1 MIEFKLL
8 FSPFSIK
15 GLELK
20 NRIVM
25 PPMTTNFAAE
35 DGGVT
40 DKMVDYYEARARGGA
55 GYIVVEAACIEPA
68 GKLMAFSPGIWD
80 DDKVTGFK
88 RIVEACH
95 KHGAKVALQIA
106 HAGRQ
111 TTPMFTGEPTKGV
124 SPLADPL
131 TGELPI
137 ELTTDDIHDLLGK
150 FEDAARRAVKA
161 GFDAV
166 EIHIAHGFLLAQF
179 LSPHFNRRT
188 DEYGGSITGRI
199 KFPLEVI
206 TGVRKVVGKDY
217 PLQCRLNLEEAVPG
231 GRKLPET
238 LLLLP
243 VLQDAGIDCF
253 HFTTSVYSDLIYAP
267 RLPQWASNIANMGT
281 PLACYTHLA
290 KQAKAVL
297 RVPVIAA
304 NRIKDPLTAEMVL
317 REGRCDLVS
326 MGRALIAD
334 PELPS
339 KAKSGAI
346 ADINPCIGC
355 NEGCVQRLNFASPI
369 TCTVNP
375 SAGREK
381 ELEVKPAEVKKKVLV
396 AGGGPGGMAA
406 ARVAALRGHDV
417 TLYEKADRLGGQ
429 LNLACMP
436 PTKQELAETVIW
448 LSRQVKQAGVKVKLD
463 TELTLAEI
471 EKRKPGV
478 LILATGAG
486 PTHVDIKGA
495 SGANVVTAW
504 DILSGKTWVPFRLD
518 LSPAKVVVVGG
529 GELGAEV
536 ADLLAEGNKAVTI
549 VASTEDITLEV
560 NTMLRPALMSR
571 LAFNGVRIIT
581 EARVKEITE
590 DSVIYEKDGCAETIS
605 GLDAVVLAVGV
616 KPSTDLAEEVKGK
629 VAELHIIG
637 DAKEQRKALDAI
649 AEGFSVGMDI

>member
-8 FSPFSIK
+8 FSPFSIR
-15 GLELK
+15 GIELK

-40 DKMVDYYEARARGGA
+40 DNMVDYYEARAEGGV

-68 GKLMAFSPGIWD
+68 GKLMAFSLGIWD
-80 DDKVTGFK
+80 DDKVPGFK

-111 TTPMFTGEPTKGV
+111 TTPMFTGEPTRGV

-150 FEDAARRAVKA
+150 FEEAARRAVEA

-166 EIHIAHGFLLAQF
+166 EIHMAHGFLLAQF

-188 DEYGGSITGRI
+188 DTYGGGLAGRL

-206 TGVRKVVGKDY
+206 TAVRRVVGKDY

-231 GRKLPET
+231 GRKLSET

-290 KQAKAVL
+290 KQAKGVL
-297 RVPVIAA
+297 KVPVIAA

-334 PELPS
+334 PELPN
-339 KAKSGAI
+339 KAKVGDI
-346 ADINPCIGC
+346 DDINPCIGC
-355 NEGCVQRLNFASPI
+355 NEGCVQRLNFSSPI

-375 SAGREK
+375 SVGREK
-381 ELEVKPAEVKKKVLV
+381 ELEIKSAVAKKKVFV
-396 AGGGPGGMAA
+396 AGGGPGGMEA
-406 ARVAALRGHDV
+406 ARVAALRGHNV
-417 TLYEKADRLGGQ
+417 TLYEKSDRLGGQ

-448 LSRQVKQAGVKVKLD
+448 LSRQVHKAGVKVKLNM
-463 TELTLAEI
+463 EMTLEEI
-471 EKRKPGV
+471 EKEKPDV
-478 LILATGAG
+478 LVVATGAG
-486 PTHVDIKGA
+486 PTNVDIKGA
-495 SGANVVTAW
+495 DGANVVTAW
-504 DILSGKTWVPFRLD
+504 DILSGRDWVPFRLD

-529 GELGAEV
+529 GELGSEV

-549 VASTEDITLEV
+549 VTSTEDIALEV

-581 EARVKEITE
+581 QARVKEITE
-590 DSVIYEKDGCAETIS
+590 DGVIYEKDGCEETIT

-616 KPSTDLAEEVKGK
+616 KPVNKLVTEAKGK
-629 VAELHIIG
+629 VSELHIIG

-649 AEGFSVGMDI
+649 GEGASIARDI

>member
-1 MIEFKLL
+1 
-8 FSPFSIK
+8 
-15 GLELK
+15 
-20 NRIVM
+20 
-25 PPMTTNFAAE
+25 
-35 DGGVT
+35 
-40 DKMVDYYEARARGGA
+40 
-55 GYIVVEAACIEPA
+55 
-68 GKLMAFSPGIWD
+68 
-80 DDKVTGFK
+80 
-88 RIVEACH
+88 
-95 KHGAKVALQIA
+95 
-106 HAGRQ
+106 
-111 TTPMFTGEPTKGV
+111 MFTGEPTIGV

-137 ELTTDDIHDLLGK
+137 ELTTDDIHGLLGK

-166 EIHIAHGFLLAQF
+166 EIHMAHGFLLAQF
-179 LSPHFNRRT
+179 LSTHFNRRT
-188 DEYGGSITGRI
+188 DKYGGGPAGRI

-206 TGVRKVVGKDY
+206 TAIRRVAGKDY

-267 RLPQWASNIANMGT
+267 KLPQWASNIANMGT

-290 KQAKAVL
+290 QQAKAVL
-297 RVPVIAA
+297 KIPVIAA

-334 PELPS
+334 PGLPN
-339 KAKSGAI
+339 KAKAGAI
-346 ADINPCIGC
+346 DDINPCIGC

-381 ELEVKPAEVKKKVLV
+381 ETEIRLTVVKKKVFV
-396 AGGGPGGMAA
+396 AGGGPGGMEA

-417 TLYEKADRLGGQ
+417 TLYEKSDRLGGQ

-436 PTKQELAETVIW
+436 PTKQELSETIIW
-448 LSRQVKQAGVKVKLD
+448 LSRQIKQAGVKVKLNA
-463 TELTLAEI
+463 ELTIEEI
-471 EKRKPGV
+471 GKDKPDV
-478 LILATGAG
+478 LVIATGAG
-486 PTHVDIKGA
+486 PVQVNIKG
-495 SGANVVTAW
+495 SDGANVVTAW
-504 DILSGKTWVPFRLD
+504 DILSGKVWVPIRLD

-549 VASTEDITLEV
+549 VASTEDIALEV

-571 LAFNGVRIIT
+571 LAFNGAMIIT

-590 DSVIYEKDGCAETIS
+590 DGVIYEKDGCEETIT
-605 GLDAVVLAVGV
+605 GMDAVVLAVGV
-616 KPSTDLAEEVKGK
+616 KPSTMLAEQVKGK
-629 VAELHIIG
+629 VAELYIIG

-649 AEGFSVGMDI
+649 AEGANAGRTT

>member
-8 FSPFSIK
+8 FSPFNIK

-35 DGGVT
+35 DGSVT
-40 DKMVDYYEARARGGA
+40 DKMVDYYAARAEGGV

-80 DDKVTGFK
+80 DDKVPGFK

-95 KHGAKVALQIA
+95 SHGAKIALQIA

-137 ELTTDDIHDLLGK
+137 ELTSDDIHDLLGK

-166 EIHIAHGFLLAQF
+166 EIHMAHGFLLAQF

-188 DEYGGSITGRI
+188 DKYGGGPAGRL

-206 TGVRKVVGKDY
+206 AAIRRVAGKDY

-267 RLPQWASNIANMGT
+267 KLPQWASNIANMGT

-290 KQAKAVL
+290 QQAKAVL
-297 RVPVIAA
+297 KIPIIAA

-334 PELPS
+334 PELPN
-339 KAKSGAI
+339 KAKAGDI
-346 ADINPCIGC
+346 DEINPCIGC
-355 NEGCVQRLNFASPI
+355 NEGCVQRLNFSSPI

-381 ELEVKPAEVKKKVLV
+381 NMEIKPAVVKKKVFV
-396 AGGGPGGMAA
+396 AGGGPGGMEAA
-406 ARVAALRGHDV
+406 KVASSRGHDV
-417 TLYEKADRLGGQ
+417 TLYEKSDRLGGQ

-436 PTKQELAETVIW
+436 PTKQELSETIIW
-448 LSRQVKQAGVKVKLD
+448 LSRQVKQAGVKVKLNA
-463 TELTLAEI
+463 ELTMEEI
-471 EKRKPGV
+471 GKDKPDV
-478 LILATGAG
+478 LVIATGAG
-486 PTHVDIKGA
+486 PVQVNIKG
-495 SGANVVTAW
+495 SDGANVVTAW
-504 DILSGKTWVPFRLD
+504 DILSGKAWVPIRLD

-536 ADLLAEGNKAVTI
+536 ADLLAEGNKAVTV
-549 VASTEDITLEV
+549 VASTEDIALEV

-571 LAFNGVRIIT
+571 LAFNGVMIIT

-590 DSVIYEKDGCAETIS
+590 DGVIYEKDGCEETIT
-605 GLDAVVLAVGV
+605 GMDAVVLAVGV
-616 KPSTDLAEEVKGK
+616 KPSTMLAEEVKGK
-629 VAELHIIG
+629 VAELYIIG

-649 AEGFSVGMDI
+649 AEGANAGRTI

>member
-8 FSPFSIK
+8 FSPFNLK
-15 GLELK
+15 GVDLK

-35 DGGVT
+35 DGSVT
-40 DKMVDYYEARARGGA
+40 DKMVDYYEARAKGGA
-55 GYIVVEAACIEPA
+55 GYIIVEAACIEPS

-80 DDKVTGFK
+80 DDKIPGLK
-88 RIVEACH
+88 RIAAACH
-95 KHGAKVALQIA
+95 KHGAKAALQIA

-111 TTPMFTGEPTKGV
+111 TTPMFTGEPTRGV

-137 ELTTDDIHDLLGK
+137 ELTVDDIKDLLGK
-150 FEDAARRAVKA
+150 FKDAARRAVEA
-161 GFDAV
+161 GFDAA
-166 EIHIAHGFLLAQF
+166 EIHMAHGYLLAQF
-179 LSPHFNRRT
+179 LSSHFNRRT
-188 DEYGGSITGRI
+188 DIYGGGLAGRLR
-199 KFPLEVI
+199 FPLDVI
-206 TGVRKVVGKDY
+206 TAVREVVGKDY
-217 PLQCRLNLEEAVPG
+217 PLQCRLSLEEAVPG

-238 LLLLP
+238 LLILP

-253 HFTTSVYSDLIYAP
+253 HFTTSVFSDLIYAP
-267 RLPQWASNIANMGT
+267 KLPQWASNIANMGT

-290 KQAKAVL
+290 KQAKDVL
-297 RVPVIAA
+297 KVPIIAA
-304 NRIKDPLTAEMVL
+304 NRIKDPITAEMVL
-317 REGRCDLVS
+317 CEGRCDLVS

-334 PELPS
+334 PELPN
-339 KAKSGAI
+339 KAKAGDI
-346 ADINPCIGC
+346 EDINPCIGC

-381 ELEVKPAEVKKKVLV
+381 VLEIRPAAVKKKVFV
-396 AGGGPGGMAA
+396 AGGGPGGMEA

-417 TLYEKADRLGGQ
+417 TLYEKSDRLGGQ

-448 LSRQVKQAGVKVKLD
+448 LSRQVKQAGVKVKLN
-463 TELTLAEI
+463 TELTVDEIEI
-471 EKRKPGV
+471 EKPSV
-478 LILATGAG
+478 LVVATGASQT
-486 PTHVDIKGA
+486 PVDIKGA
-495 SGANVVTAW
+495 DGPNVVTAW
-504 DILSGKTWVPFRLD
+504 DILSGKVWVPFRLD
-518 LSPAKVVVVGG
+518 LSPAKIVVVGG

-536 ADLLAEGNKAVTI
+536 ADLLAEGNKVVTI
-549 VASTEDITLEV
+549 VASTEDVALEV

-571 LAFNGVRIIT
+571 LAFNGVKIIT
-581 EARVKEITE
+581 EARVKEIIE
-590 DSVIYEKDGCAETIS
+590 DRVIYVKDGRDESIT

-616 KPSTDLAEEVKGK
+616 KSDNNLAVEAKGK
-629 VAELHIIG
+629 VPELHIIG

-649 AEGFSVGMDI
+649 GEGSIAAFEI

>member
-35 DGGVT
+35 DGSVT
-40 DKMVDYYEARARGGA
+40 DKMVDYYEARAKGGA

-80 DDKVTGFK
+80 DDKVPGLR
-88 RIVEACH
+88 RITEACH
-95 KHGAKVALQIA
+95 KQGAKVALQIA

-111 TTPMFTGEPTKGV
+111 TTPMFTGEQTKGV

-131 TGELPI
+131 TGELPV

-150 FEDAARRAVKA
+150 FKDAARRAVEA
-161 GFDAV
+161 GFNAV
-166 EIHIAHGFLLAQF
+166 EIHMAHGFLLAQF

-188 DEYGGSITGRI
+188 DEYGGGIMGRL

-206 TGVRKVVGKDY
+206 AAVRKVVGKDY

-253 HFTTSVYSDLIYAP
+253 HLTTSVYSDLIYAP
-267 RLPQWASNIANMGT
+267 KLPQWASNIANVGT

-290 KQAKAVL
+290 KQAKDVL
-297 RVPVIAA
+297 KVPVIAA

-334 PELPS
+334 PELPN
-339 KAKSGAI
+339 KAKAGDI
-346 ADINPCIGC
+346 YDINPCIGC
-355 NEGCVQRLNFASPI
+355 NEGCVQRLNFSSPI

-381 ELEVKPAEVKKKVLV
+381 ELEIKPAVVKKKVFV
-396 AGGGPGGMAA
+396 AGGGPGGMEA
-406 ARVAALRGHDV
+406 ARVSALRGHDV
-417 TLYEKADRLGGQ
+417 TLYEKSDRLGGQ

-436 PTKQELAETVIW
+436 PSKQELAETVIW
-448 LSRQVKQAGVKVKLD
+448 LSRQVHKAGVKVKLN
-463 TELTLAEI
+463 TELTLEVI
-471 EKRKPGV
+471 EKEKPDV
-478 LILATGAG
+478 LVVATGAG
-486 PTHVDIKGA
+486 PVQVNIKGA
-495 SGANVVTAW
+495 DGANVVTAW
-504 DILSGKTWVPFRLD
+504 DILSGRAWVPFRLD

-549 VASTEDITLEV
+549 VASTEDIALEV

-571 LAFNGVRIIT
+571 LAFNGVKIIT

-590 DSVIYEKDGCAETIS
+590 DSVIYEKDSHEETIS
-605 GLDAVVLAVGV
+605 GLDAVVLAVGI
-616 KPSTDLAEEVKGK
+616 KPINKLAAEAKDRVP
-629 VAELHIIG
+629 ELHIIG

-649 AEGFSVGMDI
+649 EESASVGRQI

>member
-15 GLELK
+15 GLYLK

-35 DGGVT
+35 DGSVT
-40 DKMVDYYEARARGGA
+40 DKMLDYYEARARGGA

-68 GKLMAFSPGIWD
+68 GKLMAFSPGIWND
-80 DDKVTGFK
+80 AMVPGWK
-88 RIVEACH
+88 RLANACH
-95 KHGAKVALQIA
+95 KHGAKIALQIA

-150 FEDAARRAVKA
+150 FEDAARRAVEA
-161 GFDAV
+161 GYDAV
-166 EIHIAHGFLLAQF
+166 EIHMAHGFLLAQF

-188 DEYGGSITGRI
+188 DEYGGGITGRI
-199 KFPLEVI
+199 RFPLEVI

-243 VLQDAGIDCF
+243 VLEDAGIDCF

-334 PELPS
+334 SELPN

-346 ADINPCIGC
+346 DDINPCIGC

-381 ELEVKPAEVKKKVLV
+381 EFDIKPAVVKKRVFV
-396 AGGGPGGMAA
+396 AGGGPGGMEA

-417 TLYEKADRLGGQ
+417 TLYEKSDRLGGQ

-436 PTKQELAETVIW
+436 PTKQELTETVIW
-448 LSRQVKQAGVKVKLD
+448 LSRQVHQAGVKMKLN
-463 TELTLAEI
+463 TELTLTEI
-471 EKRKPGV
+471 EKEKPD
-478 LILATGAG
+478 ILVVATGAG
-486 PTHVDIKGA
+486 PTNVDIKGA
-495 SGANVVTAW
+495 EGANVVTAW
-504 DILSGKTWVPFRLD
+504 DILSGKTWVPFRMD

-549 VASTEDITLEV
+549 VASTEDIALEV

-571 LAFNGVRIIT
+571 LAFNGVKIIT

-590 DSVIYEKDGCAETIS
+590 NDVIYEKDGCEKTIHV
-605 GLDAVVLAVGV
+605 LDAVVLAVGV
-616 KPSTDLAEEVKGK
+616 KPSTKLAEEVKGK
-629 VAELHIIG
+629 VAELYIIG

-649 AEGFSVGMDI
+649 AEGASVGMNI

>member
-1 MIEFKLL
+1 
-8 FSPFSIK
+8 
-15 GLELK
+15 
-20 NRIVM
+20 
-25 PPMTTNFAAE
+25 
-35 DGGVT
+35 
-40 DKMVDYYEARARGGA
+40 
-55 GYIVVEAACIEPA
+55 
-68 GKLMAFSPGIWD
+68 MAD
-80 DDKVTGFK
+80 
-88 RIVEACH
+88 ACH

-131 TGELPI
+131 TGELPV
-137 ELTTDDIHDLLGK
+137 ELTTDDIKDLLGK
-150 FEDAARRAVKA
+150 FKDAARRAVEA

-166 EIHIAHGFLLAQF
+166 EIHMAHGFLLAQF

-188 DEYGGSITGRI
+188 DDYGGGLAGRL

-206 TGVRKVVGKDY
+206 TAVRKVVGKDY

-267 RLPQWASNIANMGT
+267 KLPQWASNIANMGT

-297 RVPVIAA
+297 KVPVIAA

-334 PELPS
+334 PELPN
-339 KAKSGAI
+339 KAKAGAI

-381 ELEVKPAEVKKKVLV
+381 ELEIKPAAVKKKVFV
-396 AGGGPGGMAA
+396 AGGGPGGMEA

-448 LSRQVKQAGVKVKLD
+448 LSRQVKQAGVKVKLN

-471 EKRKPGV
+471 EKEKPDV
-478 LILATGAG
+478 LVVATGAG

-495 SGANVVTAW
+495 RRSQRGHC
-504 DILSGKTWVPFRLD
+504 
-518 LSPAKVVVVGG
+518 
-529 GELGAEV
+529 LGHFE
-536 ADLLAEGNKAVTI
+536 
-549 VASTEDITLEV
+549 
-560 NTMLRPALMSR
+560 R
-571 LAFNGVRIIT
+571 
-581 EARVKEITE
+581 
-590 DSVIYEKDGCAETIS
+590 
-605 GLDAVVLAVGV
+605 
-616 KPSTDLAEEVKGK
+616 
-629 VAELHIIG
+629 
-637 DAKEQRKALDAI
+637 
-649 AEGFSVGMDI
+649 

>member
-1 MIEFKLL
+1 MIDFKLL
-8 FSPFSIK
+8 FSPFNLK

-25 PPMTTNFAAE
+25 PPMTTNFAAG
-35 DGGVT
+35 DGSVT
-40 DKMVDYYEARARGGA
+40 DIMVDYYEARAKGGA
-55 GYIVVEAACIEPA
+55 GFIVVEGACIEPA

-80 DDKVTGFK
+80 DEKIPGLR
-88 RIVEACH
+88 RIAEACH
-95 KHGAKVALQIA
+95 RHGAKAALQIA

-111 TTPMFTGEPTKGV
+111 TTPMFTGEPTRGV

-131 TGELPI
+131 TGELPV
-137 ELTTDDIHDLLGK
+137 ELTVDDIVDLLGK
-150 FEDAARRAVKA
+150 FREAARRAVEA

-166 EIHIAHGFLLAQF
+166 EIHMAHGFLLAQF
-179 LSPHFNRRT
+179 LSPHFNRRR
-188 DEYGGSITGRI
+188 DIYGGGLAGRL
-199 KFPLEVI
+199 KFPYDVI
-206 TGVRKVVGKDY
+206 EAVRKVVGRGY
-217 PLQCRLNLEEAVPG
+217 VLQCRFNLEEAVPG

-238 LLLLP
+238 LLILP
-243 VLQDAGIDCF
+243 SLQAAGIDCF

-267 RLPQWASNIANMGT
+267 KLPQWASNIANMGT
-281 PLACYTHLA
+281 PLACYTHMA
-290 KQAKAVL
+290 KQAKTVL
-297 RVPVIAA
+297 KVPVIAA
-304 NRIKDPLTAEMVL
+304 NRIKDPVTAEMVL
-317 REGRCDLVS
+317 RDGRCDLVS

-334 PELPS
+334 PELPN
-339 KAKSGAI
+339 KAKLGEI
-346 ADINPCIGC
+346 EDINPCIGC

-369 TCTVNP
+369 TCTVNS

-381 ELEVKPAEVKKKVLV
+381 ELEIKPAAVKKKIFV
-396 AGGGPGGMAA
+396 AGGGPGGMEA

-417 TLYEKADRLGGQ
+417 TLYEKSDQLGGQ

-448 LSRQVKQAGVKVKLD
+448 LSRQVVKAGVKVKLN
-463 TELTLAEI
+463 TELTIGEI
-471 EKRKPGV
+471 EKEKPDV
-478 LILATGAG
+478 LVVATGAAQG
-486 PTHVDIKGA
+486 GVDIKGA
-495 SGANVVTAW
+495 DGANVVTAW
-504 DILSGKTWVPFRLD
+504 DILSGRAWVPFRLD
-518 LSPAKVVVVGG
+518 LSPARVVVVGG

-549 VASTEDITLEV
+549 VASTEDIALEV

-590 DSVIYEKDGCAETIS
+590 DGVIYGKAGREETIT

-616 KPSTDLAEEVKGK
+616 KSVNNLATEAKGK
-629 VAELHIIG
+629 VAELLIIG

-649 AEGFSVGMDI
+649 GEGGEC

>member
-8 FSPFSIK
+8 FSPFNIK
-15 GLELK
+15 DLELR

-35 DGGVT
+35 DGAVT
-40 DKMVDYYEARARGGA
+40 DKMVDYYAARAKGGV
-55 GYIVVEAACIEPA
+55 GYVVVEAACIEPA
-68 GKLMAFSPGIWD
+68 GKLMAFSPGIWND
-80 DDKVTGFK
+80 AMVPGWK
-88 RIVEACH
+88 RLAEACH
-95 KHGAKVALQIA
+95 KYGAKIALQIA

-131 TGELPI
+131 TGELPV
-137 ELTTDDIHDLLGK
+137 ELTLDDIKDLLIK
-150 FEDAARRAVKA
+150 YKEAARRAVEA
-161 GFDAV
+161 GYDAV
-166 EIHIAHGFLLAQF
+166 EIHMAHGYLLAQF

-188 DEYGGSITGRI
+188 DLYGIGIAGRL

-206 TGVRKVVGKDY
+206 AAMRGVVGKNY

-253 HFTTSVYSDLIYAP
+253 HFTTSVFSDLIYAP
-267 RLPQWASNIANMGT
+267 KLPQWASNIANMGT

-290 KQAKAVL
+290 KQAKSVL
-297 RVPVIAA
+297 KVPVIAA

-334 PELPS
+334 PELPN
-339 KAKSGAI
+339 KARAGDI
-346 ADINPCIGC
+346 DDINPCIGC

-381 ELEVKPAEVKKKVLV
+381 EFEIKPATVKKKVFV
-396 AGGGPGGMAA
+396 AGGGPGGMEA
-406 ARVAALRGHDV
+406 ARIAALRGHRV
-417 TLYEKADRLGGQ
+417 TLYEKSDRLGGQ

-436 PTKQELAETVIW
+436 PTKQELAETVFW
-448 LSRQVKQAGVKVKLD
+448 LSRQVHKTGVNVKLNI
-463 TELTLAEI
+463 ELTSDEI
-471 EKRKPGV
+471 SKGKPDV
-478 LILATGAG
+478 VIIATGAG
-486 PTHVDIKGA
+486 PTQVDIKGA
-495 SGANVVTAW
+495 GGSNVVTAW

-518 LSPAKVVVVGG
+518 LSPAKIVVVGG

-549 VASTEDITLEV
+549 VASSEDIALEI
-560 NTMLRPALMSR
+560 NTMLRPALLSR
-571 LAFNGVRIIT
+571 LAFNGVKIIT
-581 EARVKEITE
+581 EARVNEITE
-590 DSVIYEKDGCAETIS
+590 DSVIYEKDGCEETVT
-605 GLDAVVLAVGV
+605 GLDAVVLAIGV
-616 KPSTDLAEEVKGK
+616 KPSAKLAEEAKGK
-629 VAELHIIG
+629 VAELYIIG

-649 AEGFSVGMDI
+649 AEGADVGRTI

>member
-8 FSPFSIK
+8 FSTFNIK
-15 GLELK
+15 GLKLK

-40 DKMVDYYEARARGGA
+40 DKMVDYYAARAKGGV

-68 GKLMAFSPGIWD
+68 GKLMAFSPGIWND
-80 DDKVTGFK
+80 AMVPGWK
-88 RIVEACH
+88 RLADACH

-131 TGELPI
+131 TGELPV
-137 ELTTDDIHDLLGK
+137 ELTLDDIKELLGK
-150 FEDAARRAVKA
+150 FKEAARRAVEA
-161 GFDAV
+161 GYDAV
-166 EIHIAHGFLLAQF
+166 EIHMAHGFLLAQF

-188 DEYGGSITGRI
+188 DLYGGGLAGRL

-206 TGVRKVVGKDY
+206 AAVRRVIGKDY

-267 RLPQWASNIANMGT
+267 KLPQWASNIANMGT

-297 RVPVIAA
+297 KVPVIAA

-317 REGRCDLVS
+317 RESRCDLVS

-334 PELPS
+334 PELS
-339 KAKSGAI
+339 NKAKAGDI
-346 ADINPCIGC
+346 DDINPCIGC

-369 TCTVNP
+369 TCTVN
-375 SAGREK
+375 AAVGREK
-381 ELEVKPAEVKKKVLV
+381 EMEIKPAVVKKKVFV
-396 AGGGPGGMAA
+396 AGGGPGGMEA

-417 TLYEKADRLGGQ
+417 TLYEKSDRLGGQ

-448 LSRQVKQAGVKVKLD
+448 LSRQVHKAGVKVKLN

-471 EKRKPGV
+471 EKEIPDV
-478 LILATGAG
+478 LIVATGAG
-486 PTHVDIKGA
+486 PTQVDIKGA
-495 SGANVVTAW
+495 DGVNVVTSW
-504 DILSGKTWVPFRLD
+504 DILSGRKWVPFRLD

-549 VASTEDITLEV
+549 VTSTEDIALEV
-560 NTMLRPALMSR
+560 NTMLRPTLMSR

-590 DSVIYEKDGCAETIS
+590 DGVIYEKDGRDETIT
-605 GLDAVVLAVGV
+605 GLDEVVLAVGIKSV
-616 KPSTDLAEEVKGK
+616 NKLATEVKDK
-629 VAELHIIG
+629 VSALHVIG

-649 AEGFSVGMDI
+649 AEGASVGRII